1 MKQKLLFLFIT
12 LLTIKVTYSQC
23 YVEHLT
29 TNLASAVA
37 PVNLSQ
43 SFTAEC
49 DGTLDSFQV
58 YATETGTVTS
68 STLNIYDGN
77 TNSGTPIYSQVF
89 PDIIIDNIG
98 DPIIFNISGNVPL
111 TLNNQYTFQVTTSLN
126 IFYTP
131 GNPYSGGFT
140 WVGSSWSPSLDLSF
154 SINIGNSNLST
165 TDFNFNKIKI
175 YPNPTSEFIQISG
188 LTKTENY
195 TVYNVVGTKISKGTI
210 SVDEKIDIQNLTNG
224 IYFFKLEKVNFK
236 FIKE

>member
-1 MKQKLLFLFIT
+1 M
-12 LLTIKVTYSQC
+12 
-23 YVEHLT
+23 
-29 TNLASAVA
+29 
-37 PVNLSQ
+37 
-43 SFTAEC
+43 
-49 DGTLDSFQV
+49 
-58 YATETGTVTS
+58 
-68 STLNIYDGN
+68 
-77 TNSGTPIYSQVF
+77 
-89 PDIIIDNIG
+89 
-98 DPIIFNISGNVPL
+98 
-111 TLNNQYTFQVTTSLN
+111 
-126 IFYTP
+126 
-131 GNPYSGGFT
+131 
-140 WVGSSWSPSLDLSF
+140 VGSSWSPSLDLSF